1 MSNSLIW
8 PNWVKIWSEDFI
20 VITRILPWFCV
31 YLYFPNPTQIG
42 QAIKILDCYGQMDGQ
57 KMDQHQHK
65 IYDMYVSYTR
75 RPPSLNW
82 MNLLISVVVFAWD
95 TKYKK
100 PEPSDSKKY
109 QHIIVEN
116 NNLSPLV
123 PNHSSILAERS
134 LFLKYILKIHMSSCS
149 FMFI

>member
-1 MSNSLIW
+1 
-8 PNWVKIWSEDFI
+8 
-20 VITRILPWFCV
+20 
-31 YLYFPNPTQIG
+31 
-42 QAIKILDCYGQMDGQ
+42 
-57 KMDQHQHK
+57 MDQHKHK
-65 IYDMYVSYTR
+65 IYDTYVSYTLKT
-75 RPPSLNW
+75 PSLNW
-82 MNLLISVVVFAWD
+82 MNLLISVVVFARD

-134 LFLKYILKIHMSSCS
+134 LFLKKSTFSLPEISQVGVNKIAIK
-149 FMFI
+149 FFKLDQLT